1 MPIAPLLAEA
11 RQQGKEFFFL
21 PLDKSLIPTNEEL
34 ADLGLLEDIV
44 MIGYP
49 NGIWDRV
56 NNMPIFRRGITATHP
71 NLDYD
76 GRREFM
82 IDAAC
87 FPGSSGSPVFLYNV
101 GGWANRDGGMV
112 IGGTRVKLLGVLYA
126 GPQHTATGEVR
137 IVAIPTTQRAVILSA
152 IPNNLGIVIKALR
165 LLEFDALLQPLVG
178 PAA

>member
-1 MPIAPLLAEA
+1 
-11 RQQGKEFFFL
+11 
-21 PLDKSLIPTNEEL
+21 
-34 ADLGLLEDIV
+34 
-44 MIGYP
+44 
-49 NGIWDRV
+49 
-56 NNMPIFRRGITATHP
+56 
-71 NLDYD
+71 
-76 GRREFM
+76 M

-137 IVAIPTTQRAVILSA
+137 IVAIPTTQRAVIISA